1 MKKILIFVGL
11 VMLAFSCKSKKE
23 EITTPVESTS
33 SENNEISDLPVLTKR
48 WETDT
53 VTLKTP
59 ESVVFDQKMGTYYV
73 SCIGAVPPDAKDKDG
88 YIAKVDQQG
97 KIMNGKWITG
107 LNGPKGMVIK
117 GDTLY
122 VTDITE
128 IVLINIASSKII
140 KRIPVKGAQFLN
152 DIDIDASG
160 ILYVSDSNT
169 NTLHSYDGKTVKTM
183 LNAEVLGGP
192 NGIYNESDR
201 LVMAS
206 FGKGQV
212 YTVSKSDNKI
222 EIKTDSL
229 PGGDG
234 VEAFRDG
241 YLVSNWNGELY
252 YINKEWKK
260 NLLLDTKAN
269 KLNAADIEFV
279 PSQNLL
285 VIPTFFGNRVTAY
298 DVK

>member
-1 MKKILIFVGL
+1 MPTES
-11 VMLAFSCKSKKE
+11 M
-23 EITTPVESTS
+23 TTNTQKTST
-33 SENNEISDLPVLTKR
+33 LPTLTKR

-53 VTLKTP
+53 LLRTP
-59 ESVVFDQKMGTYYV
+59 ESVIFDQKMGTFYV
-73 SCIGAVPPDAKDKDG
+73 SCIGAVPPNAKDKDG

-97 KIMNGKWITG
+97 KIMNLNWIKG
-107 LNGPKGMVIK
+107 FNGPKGMAIK

-122 VTDITE
+122 VTDISE
-128 IVLINIASSKII
+128 IVMINITSSKIV
-140 KRIPVKGAQFLN
+140 KRIPIKGAKFLN
-152 DIDIDASG
+152 DIDIDAAG
-160 ILYVSDSNT
+160 NLYISDSDT
-169 NTLHSYDGKTVKTM
+169 NTLYSYDGKTVKPM
-183 LNAEVLGGP
+183 LNNEDLGGP
-192 NGIYNESDR
+192 NGIYNEADR

-212 YTVSKSDNKI
+212 YTVAKSDNKI

-241 YLVSNWNGELY
+241 YLVSNWNGEVY
-252 YINKEWKK
+252 YINKDWKK
-260 NLLLDTKAN
+260 NLLLDTKSN

-279 PSQNLL
+279 TSQNLL
-285 VIPTFFGNRVTAY
+285 LVPTFFGNRVTAY